1 MLIRHSDWCT
11 YKNGYNRVHSPPQR
25 LQLQA
30 LIAYQNH
37 VQPNECIRQIKIT
50 LQFIP
55 LLFVQRVPAANVC
68 WLRHDVVFN
77 SIRSAIE
84 SFHVT
89 YRCHCIVDASL
100 FLHRRFCARA
110 SYPWHFDVKA
120 TMAELTIEWDA
131 YGFHIPF
138 TAFASDSNGSNSKWR
153 KEIRIVRLLPAK
165 RAHRIPSIRRKWGQE
180 WARTLF
186 IVFSVW
192 LNALW
197 SFLADFP
204 PHRLY
209 SFHWI
214 VCELN
219 GSAKLLI
226 RVYFSIQTN
235 AFVLLYNVMENC
247 GLWMCSGSFSFTTT
261 WSFRSSQNDNH
272 LQFKNTVDWMPNM
285 QPYVRLK
292 KDAGAHSMAH
302 NTSSHTCR
310 CV

>member
-1 MLIRHSDWCT
+1 M
-11 YKNGYNRVHSPPQR
+11 HSPNKNYFAIYSITFCATSARQMFVGFDTMSYLTRSEAPSSPFTS
-25 LQLQA
+25 LIDVIA
-30 LIAYQNH
+30 LSML
-37 VQPNECIRQIKIT
+37 PC
-50 LQFIP
+50 F
-55 LLFVQRVPAANVC
+55 
-68 WLRHDVVFN
+68 
-77 SIRSAIE
+77 
-84 SFHVT
+84 
-89 YRCHCIVDASL
+89 CIVD
-100 FLHRRFCARA
+100 FVHARPHF
-110 SYPWHFDVKA
+110 YPWHFDVKA

-131 YGFHIPF
+131 YGFHIAF

-272 LQFKNTVDWMPNM
+272 LQFKNTVDWMPNL